1 MNSTDQTESD
11 HEDDRQADAM
21 KDQLRKDV
29 ASWSAARNEDQADP
43 NARLNAKVVKR
54 ATPSTPRPSRAKA
67 KPVEAAALAPAVKK
81 PFKMS
86 YDGTTDRDYI
96 AHRINLGAR

>member
-1 MNSTDQTESD
+1 MTQDQNDVEIAAD
-11 HEDDRQADAM
+11 VDADAM
-21 KDQLRKDV
+21 NDQLRKDV
-29 ASWSAARNEDQADP
+29 ASWSAERGKDAAETLAAP
-43 NARLNAKVVKR
+43 AKPAPVKR
-54 ATPSTPRPSRAKA
+54 ASRAKVA
-67 KPVEAAALAPAVKK
+67 VVETPAVPAVKK